1 VHVYEGLIIFDS
13 KEASSNW
20 DNLKGQVV
28 DILKKHGGEVL
39 RDRKWSDRKLAHEI
53 KGVKR
58 GTYLLANF
66 VCPPDA
72 IPGIREDMK
81 LAEPILRELIIR
93 LDETKEAIQEKE
105 AQEQAALAAEAAA
118 AAQPTPTEEAPAEA
132 KPETTET
139 AEKPETTDEPKE

>member
-39 RDRKWSDRKLAHEI
+39 RERKWSDRKLAHEI

-66 VCPPDA
+66 ACPPDA
-72 IPGIREDMK
+72 IPAIREDMK

-93 LDETKEAIQEKE
+93 LDETKESIREKE

-118 AAQPTPTEEAPAEA
+118 AAAPTPEEEKPTAETPEE
-132 KPETTET
+132 PETTE
-139 AEKPETTDEPKE
+139 KSDEPKE